1 MLTLEG
7 MALPV
12 SPAENDQST
21 TISEILRQSLND
33 PLSRTGAVSISGIQE
48 PNNLELQRMETS
60 IQISA
65 IFSQTTNQH
74 GNQPLGPDVP
84 QTEDF
89 QGQKQNEE
97 AVEPETEPI
106 RSNLELLLVELSDP
120 ATTCDR

>member
-1 MLTLEG
+1 

-65 IFSQTTNQH
+65 RFSQTTNQH